1 MGFRCGI
8 VGLPNVGKSTLF
20 NALTSSQQA
29 SAANYPFCTIEPN
42 NGLVLVPDE
51 RLEKLTNIAG
61 SKKTI
66 STQIEF
72 VDIAGIVKGAS
83 KGEGLGNKFLSHIR
97 NVDSIVYM
105 VRCFD
110 DGDIT
115 HVEGSVD
122 PIRDTEIIETELILA
137 DIESLNKQ
145 LKAIEKKA
153 KQDKSL
159 AEIVV
164 LINQILQILD
174 SGNPARMF
182 MNESNEGQVKTL
194 NLLTSKPFFY
204 ICNVEENFVLKGNEF
219 SKLIEQKAVKQNTI
233 SINISAKIEEEISNL
248 NDDTEQKE
256 FLKELGLDESGL
268 DKVIKAGYKIL
279 NLNTYFTVGPQETR
293 AWTFKKNTT
302 AQKAAGI
309 IHTDFE
315 NGFIC
320 AETIS
325 CNDYIE
331 FNGEHGA
338 KEVGK
343 LRQEGR
349 DYIVNDGDV
358 ILFRFNV
365 SKSKNK

>member
-1 MGFRCGI
+1 MGFKCGI

-51 RLEKLTNIAG
+51 RLKKLSDIAG
-61 SKKTI
+61 SKKII
-66 STQIEF
+66 STQMEF

-83 KGEGLGNKFLSHIR
+83 KGEGLGNKFLAHIR

-105 VRCFD
+105 VRCFYD
-110 DGDIT
+110 DDIT
-115 HVEGSVD
+115 HVEGNVD

-137 DIESLNKQ
+137 DIESLNRQ
-145 LKAIEKKA
+145 LKTIEKKA

-159 AEIVV
+159 AEIVS
-164 LINQILQILD
+164 LINQMLPILD

-182 MNESNEGQVKTL
+182 MNESNEEKVKAL

-204 ICNVEENFVLKGNEF
+204 ICNVEEDCVLNGNEF
-219 SKLIEQKAVKQNTI
+219 SKLVEQKAIKQNAV

-248 NDDTEQKE
+248 NDDAEKKE
-256 FLKELGLDESGL
+256 FLNELGLDESGL
-268 DKVIKAGYKIL
+268 NRVVKAGYKIL

-293 AWTFKKNTT
+293 AWTFKRGTT

-315 NGFIC
+315 TGFIC

-325 CNDYIE
+325 YDDYIKY
-331 FNGEHGA
+331 NGEHGA
-338 KEVGK
+338 REVGK

-349 DYIVNDGDV
+349 DYFVNDGDV
-358 ILFRFNV
+358 MLFRFNV
-365 SKSKNK
+365 SKSKK